1 MVNLVVN
8 SGTIKVPLIETTL
21 TTENLLVRVLLPN
34 ALGADHVKVYIDGL
48 ILRVEAELRAGTS
61 R

>member
-8 SGTIKVPLIETTL
+8 SGTIKVPLIETTM

-34 ALGADHVKVYIDGL
+34 ALGADHV
-48 ILRVEAELRAGTS
+48 ILTA
-61 R
+61 